1 MNGGATVDLHTHSL
15 SSDGSLTP
23 SELIDLAAQ
32 AGIGVL
38 ALTDHDTVAGLDEAQ
53 RAAGRVGLRLVP
65 GVEISAMW
73 HFQTVHVLGLW
84 IDPASTRLLGALE
97 RQAERRRI
105 RMRKMCASLSKA
117 GLPGD
122 DLLAAVEAN
131 SSLPTRTHLAAA
143 LVAAGHVG
151 KTEDA
156 FRKYLG
162 AGKRAH
168 ASADWPELAEVVG
181 LIREAGGVASLAHP
195 MRYKLSSGG
204 RRRLLADF
212 ASAGGVALEVLSGAN
227 GVHHLQACTALAI
240 KFGLQASVGSDFH
253 NPQLT
258 WNPLGRLA
266 KLPDGIVPVWRD
278 RNP

>member
-1 MNGGATVDLHTHSL
+1 VSPGATVDLHTHSVR
-15 SSDGSLTP
+15 SDGSLTP
-23 SELIDLAAQ
+23 SELVELAAQ

-38 ALTDHDTVAGLDEAQ
+38 ALTDHDTVAGLDEALL
-53 RAAGRVGLRLVP
+53 AAGRAGLRLVP
-65 GVEISAMW
+65 GVEISASW

-84 IDPASTRLLGALE
+84 IDPASPRLRDALDA
-97 RQAERRRI
+97 QAERRRI

-122 DLLAAVEAN
+122 ALLATVEAN

-151 KTEDA
+151 KSDDA

-168 ASADWPELAEVVG
+168 VATDWPALAQVVG
-181 LIREAGGVASLAHP
+181 LIRDTGGIASLAHP
-195 MRYKLSSGG
+195 MRYPLSSGG

-212 ASAGGVALEVLSGAN
+212 AAAGGGALEVLTGSN
-227 GVHHLQACTALAI
+227 GVQHLQACAELAV
-240 KFGLQASVGSDFH
+240 KFGLRASVGSDFH

>member
-1 MNGGATVDLHTHSL
+1 MNLGATVDLHTHSL
-15 SSDGSLTP
+15 RSDGSLTP
-23 SELIDLAAQ
+23 SELIELAAQ
-32 AGIGVL
+32 AGIGLL
-38 ALTDHDTVAGLDEAQ
+38 ALTDHDTVDGLDEAQ
-53 RAAGRVGLRLVP
+53 RAADGIGMRLVP
-65 GVEISAMW
+65 GVEISAAW

-84 IDPASTRLLGALE
+84 IDPASVRLRDALD
-97 RQAERRRI
+97 RQAERRRV

-122 DLLAAVEAN
+122 ALLAAVQAA

-143 LVAAGHVG
+143 LVAAGHVD
-151 KTEDA
+151 KTDDA

-168 ASADWPELAEVVG
+168 AAADWPELADVVG
-181 LIREAGGVASLAHP
+181 LIREAGGIASLAHP
-195 MRYKLSSGG
+195 MRYPLSSGG
-204 RRRLLADF
+204 RRRLLTDF
-212 ASAGGVALEVLSGAN
+212 AAAGGGALEVLTGAN
-227 GVHHLQACTALAI
+227 GAQHLQACAALAV
-240 KFGLQASVGSDFH
+240 KFGLRASVGSDFH

>member
-1 MNGGATVDLHTHSL
+1 MNSVATVDLHTHSL
-15 SSDGSLTP
+15 RSDGALTP
-23 SELIDLAAQ
+23 AELIELAVQ
-32 AGIGVL
+32 AGVCVL

-53 RAAGRVGLRLVP
+53 RAADRTGLRLVP
-65 GVEISAMW
+65 GVEISAAW

-84 IDPASTRLLGALE
+84 IDPASARLRDALG
-97 RQAERRRI
+97 RQQERRRI

-122 DLLAAVEAN
+122 SLLATVEAN
-131 SSLPTRTHLAAA
+131 STLPTRTHLAAA

-168 ASADWPELAEVVG
+168 APADWPDLAQVVG
-181 LIREAGGVASLAHP
+181 LIREAGGIASLAHP
-195 MRYKLSSGG
+195 MRYSLSSGG

-212 ASAGGVALEVLSGAN
+212 AAAGGGALEVLTGAN
-227 GVHHLQACTALAI
+227 GVQHLHACAALAV
-240 KFGLQASVGSDFH
+240 KFGLRASVGSDFH

-266 KLPDGIVPVWRD
+266 KLPDCVVPVWRGHL
-278 RNP
+278 